1 MLTNA
6 IFAKRK
12 AVFIGF
18 AEKFLIKV
26 NKKGDLIDNDK
37 SKDAL
42 TAEQLQQA
50 LLDFNPVEN
59 KEDVQLANYLAGRE
73 LSSDELLELFEDAK
87 KDRESEIDAA
97 MNLYAQLRES
107 NRTYSTALKSP
118 SKMKQDNSNAWLL
131 NASARFHESGPLV
144 QDESEYNDA

>member
-37 SKDAL
+37 SKGAL
-42 TAEQLQQA
+42 TVEQLQQA
-50 LLDFNPVEN
+50 LQDFNPIEN
-59 KEDVQLANYLAGRE
+59 KEDVKLANYLAGRE

-97 MNLYAQLRES
+97 MNLYAKLRES
-107 NRTYSTALKSP
+107 NRTYSTALKST
-118 SKMKQDNSNAWLL
+118 SKVKQDDNKAVLL
-131 NASARFHESGPLV
+131 DASARFHEFGPLV
-144 QDESEYNDA
+144 QEESEYSDA